1 MQRPN
6 PRGFTLVEMLVS
18 VTLVLLMMTMFAS
31 IFQMATASITKQ
43 RAISNHDQRVRALST
58 IIRSDFAHRTFR
70 YPQPFYPGESA
81 SSVTSFGD
89 RAGYIYISTNDPYSS
104 IDDLIQFTISSDIV
118 VEDPDST
125 PYSGK
130 ASLLVDRVNGTPSV
144 LAINTNQP
152 ESDDGSLTINSTG
165 GSPAAEICYF
175 VRNGNLYRKVLLLRE
190 PLPVAGKDLDEQPTT
205 VRGANFFDNADGNFR
220 VVNGGVGN
228 DFWKHFDYS
237 AIPPAVG
244 NQHAEFVG
252 ASSLSNEQGTS
263 GGPNVSLGNPT
274 NRFGFNPPWVVDT
287 SNNIV
292 PTSGLS
298 REHTS
303 AATPYF
309 IGRMTHAETSAT
321 NFNWPQQR
329 SVDFVSGNVLWS
341 GNPVPGN
348 PFDIRN
354 SVNLNT
360 TTGVLDEFAQGAR
373 GGDRRMEDLLLS
385 NVHEFKIEIWD
396 ERLQKYTTPGHQE
409 AANYTFLDP
418 ISGTP
423 TSVGI
428 IGDYHAARMMGAV
441 SNATVTPPFPFY
453 DSCEDYGPLGDLPPA
468 VRPRLAVFDTWHPNV
483 NRNRNIRPDAP
494 PWCAYRYLPPAFPA
508 GPSSNIAVINDVDR
522 DTKRA
527 DNRAYWRSATTAGDY
542 KYGDVVFVPW
552 DDALPSGNGDGVFQF
567 DEIPE
572 PKFNIAYR
580 VVGLQGNGSTDN
592 LPPNFPTSPGKRFF
606 ERNNEIEWES
616 FDNRRPLPSVRLTIR
631 FLDPGSESLRQ
642 LTQIIP
648 LIDKK

>member
-1 MQRPN
+1 
-6 PRGFTLVEMLVS
+6 MLVS

-31 IFQMATASITKQ
+31 IFQMATASISKQ
-43 RAISNHDQRVRALST
+43 RAISNNDQRVRALST

-70 YPQPFYPGESA
+70 FPQPFYPGENSA
-81 SSVTSFGD
+81 SVTPFGD

-104 IDDLIQFTISSDIV
+104 IDDLIQFTVSSDIV

-152 ESDDGSLTINSTG
+152 ESDDGALTINSTG
-165 GSPAAEICYF
+165 GSSAAEICYF

-205 VRGANFFDNADGNFR
+205 VRGANFFNNVDGNFH
-220 VVNGGVGN
+220 VVNVGVVN

-237 AIPPAVG
+237 AISAYSSIPTTPPSWIQRA
-244 NQHAEFVG
+244 AFVG
-252 ASSLSNEQGTS
+252 ASSLSNEQGAS
-263 GGPNVSLGNPT
+263 RGPNVSLGNPT
-274 NRFGFNPPWVVDT
+274 NRFGFNPPSVLDS

-292 PTSGLS
+292 STSGLS

-309 IGRMTHAETSAT
+309 IGRMTHSETSAT
-321 NFNWPQQR
+321 NFNWPQQS
-329 SVDFVSGNVLWS
+329 SVDFVSGTVLWS

-348 PFDIRN
+348 PFDLRN

-360 TTGVLDEFAQGAR
+360 TTGVLDEFSQGVR

-418 ISGTP
+418 NSGTP
-423 TSVGI
+423 ISVAI
-428 IGDYHAARMMGAV
+428 VGDYHAARMMSAV
-441 SNATVTPPFPFY
+441 SPATVAPPSPFY
-453 DSCEDYGPLGDLPPA
+453 ENCEDYGPLGDLPPA
-468 VRPRLAVFDTWHPNV
+468 VRPTCAVFDTWHPNV
-483 NRNRNIRPDAP
+483 NRNKNARPDAP
-494 PWCAYRYLPPAFPA
+494 PWCAYRYLPPAFPE
-508 GPSSNIAVINDVDR
+508 GPSSNVAVINDVDR
-522 DTKRA
+522 VTKRA
-527 DNRAYWRSATTAGDY
+527 DNRAYWRRATTAGDY
-542 KYGDVVFVPW
+542 QLGDVAFAPW
-552 DDALPSGNGDGVFQF
+552 DDSVPAGGNGDGVFQYS
-567 DEIPE
+567 EMPE

-580 VVGLQGNGSTDN
+580 VVGLQGDGRTDN
-592 LPPNFPTSPGKRFF
+592 VPPTFPTSPGKRFR

-616 FDNRRPLPSVRLTIR
+616 LDNRRPLTSIRLTIR
-631 FLDPGSESLRQ
+631 FLDPGSETLRQ
-642 LTQIIP
+642 LTQVIP
-648 LIDKK
+648 LVDKK